1 MTLWSHICLLVLATS
16 SRSRGQDGP
25 SGVGHK
31 PDGIRSLA
39 KGSTES
45 PTKDGDQNYTLS
57 TPQGFSVTQSPTMD
71 NQTEPTA
78 PDTKTEGTREGDG
91 NSTATT
97 IVVTS
102 VSTGRS
108 VAFVTTDVS
117 KATSPSKKGVSV
129 DESSES
135 QSSGGY
141 VILVLIIALIVGLC
155 VILYLLRRSSRTY
168 SFDLQRPLPVNYQ
181 NEPTGTFEAV
191 HLDDL
196 EPPVQF
202 DDVATDDLSPPSV
215 GNGTTAQSEESGSNG
230 LKSPVEQQD
239 VNGLETLPIS
249 PPASDQLVVCPL
261 DSVTLLSSGASEE
274 EQNEN
279 NNHPFCPSDL
289 FVDININEPTW
300 SDLPLK

>member
-1 MTLWSHICLLVLATS
+1 MKLWSHICLLVLATS

-25 SGVGHK
+25 SGRGE
-31 PDGIRSLA
+31 
-39 KGSTES
+39 KGSSES
-45 PTKDGDQNYTLS
+45 PTTDEYQNYTLS
-57 TPQGFSVTQSPTMD
+57 TPQSVSVTRGPTMD
-71 NQTEPTA
+71 NETEPTA
-78 PDTKTEGTREGDG
+78 PDTKTEGTQERDG
-91 NSTATT
+91 NSTVTT
-97 IVVTS
+97 LAPVMVTS
-102 VSTGRS
+102 VSKGRS
-108 VAFVTTDVS
+108 VAVVTTDT
-117 KATSPSKKGVSV
+117 ATSPSKKGHYE

-135 QSSGGY
+135 QISGGY

-202 DDVATDDLSPPSV
+202 DDVATDDLSPPSA
-215 GNGTTAQSEESGSNG
+215 GNGTTAQSEENGSNG

-261 DSVTLLSSGASEE
+261 DSVTLLSSGALEE
-274 EQNEN
+274 QQNEN